1 MPPTSASRWLCTS
14 WGTRRTWCL
23 FCSIYQLVV
32 VTPLAMAGLD
42 AATRTT
48 RRLPLKVFLQPLR
61 NPVTIAC
68 VLGLL
73 LGLSGLALPEPVMRP
88 VDLVAGIAVPA
99 ALLVFGMSLH
109 GAPAPGGG
117 DTGRMV
123 WLAVFLKTVVQPAIA
138 YVFAL
143 SCST

>member
-1 MPPTSASRWLCTS
+1 MCW
-14 WGTRRTWCL
+14 
-23 FCSIYQLVV
+23 
-32 VTPLAMAGLD
+32 
-42 AATRTT
+42 
-48 RRLPLKVFLQPLR
+48 
-61 NPVTIAC
+61 AC
-68 VLGLL
+68 C